1 MRLAQ
6 YIAKCGV
13 CSRRNASRLIDEG
26 RVMVD
31 GMEAGHLSFIHGGED
46 VLVNGE
52 LISEVDAAY
61 YLYNKPVGIDCN
73 LDVND
78 PASLI
83 HYLPSQEQRL
93 FPVGRLDK
101 DSCGL
106 LLLTNHG
113 EVANHLLSPEFKK
126 PKHYLVTVEVSHAN
140 KQLGRVALNQGFID
154 GMNLPLN
161 IKGKWTTLCEINIV
175 DKLQF
180 EITLTQGLNRQIRR
194 MCANQGFKVVHL
206 QRTHFAGLA
215 LDDLAQGE
223 YRKLDSA
230 IFSQSII
237 QAG

>member
-6 YIAKCGV
+6 YIAKCGA

-26 RVMVD
+26 RVVVD
-31 GMEAGHLSFIHGGED
+31 GMKAGHLSFIRGGEM
-46 VLVNGE
+46 VLVDGE
-52 LISEVDAAY
+52 LIKEVDKVY

-83 HYLPSQEQRL
+83 HHLPPQEQRL

-106 LLLTNHG
+106 LLLTNDG
-113 EVANHLLSPEFKK
+113 ELANKLLSPAFKK
-126 PKHYLVTVEVSHAN
+126 SKRYMVTVEVSHAN
-140 KQLGRVALNQGFID
+140 KEMGRLVLGHDFID
-154 GMNLPLN
+154 GMNQPLN
-161 IKGKWTTLCEINIV
+161 IKGKWTTPCEI
-175 DKLQF
+175 KLLDTLLF

-206 QRTHFAGLA
+206 QRTHFAGLD
-215 LDDLAQGE
+215 LGDLAQGE
-223 YRKLDSA
+223 YRQLDGA
-230 IFSQSII
+230 HFLT
-237 QAG
+237 